1 MINLA
6 VNPTLIGTS
15 PDGTRSPNRPSVSVM
30 LIDLE
35 KTETPTSLEE
45 NVKMIDPGGKE
56 TYGILQ
62 RDPRG
67 SLTHTMPMRVITLKR
82 SK

>member
-6 VNPTLIGTS
+6 VIPTLIVTS
-15 PDGTRSPNRPSVSVM
+15 PDGTRSPYQSSVSVM

-35 KTETPTSLEE
+35 RIETLISREE
-45 NVKMIDPGGKE
+45 NVRMIDHDENE
-56 TYGILQ
+56 TYGILL

-67 SLTHTMPMRVITLKR
+67 SLTHTMPTRVTTLKR